1 MTIRA
6 RMLPV
11 ELVPLT
17 RAVLHLPSN
26 ETARTWVRGIADA
39 PTGWG
44 HEQILAALRAEL
56 TAELTSA
63 VATVLDER

>member
-6 RMLPV
+6 RILPV

-44 HEQILAALRAEL
+44 HEQILAR
-56 TAELTSA
+56 
-63 VATVLDER
+63 

>member
-1 MTIRA
+1 
-6 RMLPV
+6 
-11 ELVPLT
+11 
-17 RAVLHLPSN
+17 VLHLPSN
-26 ETARTWVRGIADA
+26 ETARTRVRGIADA